1 MRGRC
6 ALVAALLLQGAFPAR
21 AAPPDQEEP
30 PIAAPYLER
39 AEVRFVTVDLIAE
52 RKIEGTWT
60 EVGDLTEDRVT
71 VFVGKRPVELDV
83 FENWCRAPAPGA
95 AAGGG
100 AVPEPARPEEVDA
113 GAAPAEEPNP
123 GPDRYILYFDLQHL
137 KMDGLHAS
145 FQAARAWAADAFRP
159 DDEVMIITG
168 SLGIRILREFRPA
181 SEGLAE
187 DLDAAEEDYRRTGG
201 WAEREDGRIREIR
214 QMPTPAAQ
222 EDLATSYAALDR
234 LYALQSLQNLH
245 DLMAIFESIEGTKN
259 LVLFQQDMRILP
271 GIEYPAARINPRV
284 DTVEPSV
291 RRLASAANESNVRIY
306 PVDAG
311 GLEGEKDDSMF
322 QLASETGGRFYR
334 GSNDVTPTLGWIAA
348 DEDCF
353 YRMGFRVEPRFSGSV
368 DRIGIEIDSPRET
381 RKYRLRYRRTLSDP
395 TREEREVDRIRA
407 ALIDPSTAEDVPVLV
422 QAAALLSGEERGRA
436 RLQIRVPF
444 EMLLGIPAGEPGAGL
459 RQVSVHLAG
468 SVVRL
473 LDEPSGTPRSGSV
486 LAQADTRRPPW
497 SFNREVLLQLPE
509 GAAAGR
515 ELLLA
520 REIDVPPGRYR
531 IIAVVE
537 DRLAGELGAAAADV
551 VVPEPRDGL
560 GEPVL
565 LTTNPRFF
573 ALEPIPEEAT
583 ADGDDPGAV
592 GMAAEPSLPADWAL
606 DDGSG
611 LVPSSVGRV
620 VYEVCGEGGTPE
632 RALVCGGRRFPT
644 PMPSQVLGTG
654 GIAPGCE
661 LRSDLLPV
669 ERAGPGACT
678 YEITAELPDG
688 RREVRSLAVR
698 LVR

>member
-1 MRGRC
+1 
-6 ALVAALLLQGAFPAR
+6 
-21 AAPPDQEEP
+21 
-30 PIAAPYLER
+30 
-39 AEVRFVTVDLIAE
+39 
-52 RKIEGTWT
+52 
-60 EVGDLTEDRVT
+60 
-71 VFVGKRPVELDV
+71 
-83 FENWCRAPAPGA
+83 
-95 AAGGG
+95 
-100 AVPEPARPEEVDA
+100 
-113 GAAPAEEPNP
+113 
-123 GPDRYILYFDLQHL
+123 
-137 KMDGLHAS
+137 
-145 FQAARAWAADAFRP
+145 
-159 DDEVMIITG
+159 
-168 SLGIRILREFRPA
+168 
-181 SEGLAE
+181 
-187 DLDAAEEDYRRTGG
+187 
-201 WAEREDGRIREIR
+201 
-214 QMPTPAAQ
+214 
-222 EDLATSYAALDR
+222 
-234 LYALQSLQNLH
+234 
-245 DLMAIFESIEGTKN
+245 
-259 LVLFQQDMRILP
+259 
-271 GIEYPAARINPRV
+271 
-284 DTVEPSV
+284 
-291 RRLASAANESNVRIY
+291 
-306 PVDAG
+306 
-311 GLEGEKDDSMF
+311 
-322 QLASETGGRFYR
+322 
-334 GSNDVTPTLGWIAA
+334 
-348 DEDCF
+348 
-353 YRMGFRVEPRFSGSV
+353 V

-381 RKYRLRYRRTLSDP
+381 RKYRLRYRRTLGDP

-436 RLQIRVPF
+436 RLQVRVPF

-473 LDEPSGTPRSGSV
+473 LDESAGAPRSGSV

-497 SFNREVLLQLPE
+497 NFNREVLLQLPE

-531 IIAVVE
+531 VIAVVE

-583 ADGDDPGAV
+583 AEGEDPGSIR
-592 GMAAEPSLPADWAL
+592 MAPEPSLPADWAL

-620 VYEVCGEGGTPE
+620 VYEVCGEGGALD
-632 RALVCGGRRFPT
+632 RALVCGARRVAT
-644 PMPSQVLGTG
+644 PMPSQVLGTD

-669 ERAGPGACT
+669 ERAGGGNCA